1 MGQHETGG
9 GAGKH
14 FYVKVKHLKAS
25 DQEFPCLELKWK
37 DGTGYATKNVGALS
51 GFITS
56 IEKVD
61 KEEMVNNK
69 KKRFRGVKFTMQDF
83 DVQENYHFELLYSG
97 PVRELLSRMCSLDNF
112 LTPLKISFYRGDKGF
127 PGASLKKKLNGA
139 EEKVELKYKYDQ
151 LIKPLVRVVQFN
163 GEDQKDYTL
172 VDDKFDSMITN
183 LLAKY
188 EKQEAETPRYD
199 TNYTP
204 PETNQNNITNGG
216 GSSDQSWPDD
226 LPFRFN
232 DKPLKF

>member
-14 FYVKVKHLKAS
+14 FYVKVKHLKFS

-37 DGTGYATKNVGALS
+37 EGTEYKTKNVGALS

-61 KEEMVNNK
+61 KEELVNNK

-83 DVQENYHFELLYSG
+83 DDQENYHFELLYSG
-97 PVRELLSRMCSLDNF
+97 PVRELLNRMCSLENF
-112 LTPLKISFYRGDKGF
+112 LTPVKISFYRGDKGY
-127 PGASLKKKLNGA
+127 PGASLKKKVNGV

-151 LIKPLVRVVQFN
+151 LIKPLLKTVMFN
-163 GEDQKDYTL
+163 GEEQKDYTL
-172 VDDKFDSMITN
+172 VDDKFDSMIEKV
-183 LLAKY
+183 LRMY
-188 EKQEAETPRYD
+188 EKQEAETPRYE

-204 PETNQNNITNGG
+204 PASSQPEIT
-216 GSSDQSWPDD
+216 SSSNEWEDD
-226 LPFRFN
+226 LPF
-232 DKPLKF
+232 